1 MKTDAEVRLL
11 RRKLMDGKTLEAA
24 AAAASMSEE
33 TARKWRAGPMPSEAK
48 KPRQWRTREDAF
60 ADVWANEIEP
70 LLEADEDGTL
80 EAQAVFA
87 ELQRRHPERFVDGQ
101 LRTLQRRFRDWR
113 ALQGPDKPVVFP
125 QAHPPGREAAF
136 DFTHATELGV
146 TILGVA
152 FRHLLF
158 VFRLSASGWTWIEVA
173 FGETYE
179 ALLSGL
185 QGALWAL
192 EGVPKVV
199 RHDNLSA
206 ATHELRKSGGRS
218 LTKRFA
224 DVLAHYDLE
233 STRIRPGESH
243 ENGGAERNNDLVKG
257 ALRQALKLRGST
269 DFESIDAYL
278 AFARDVVDKTLNQ
291 RAAARLAEERPHL
304 RPLPAALVPCY
315 TTSTPTVRSWSTIR
329 VASRNYSVPSRLIGH
344 EVEARLHPNVVEV
357 LYKDQLVETMP
368 RLRGERTAHIDYRHI
383 IWSLV
388 RKPGAFARYKF
399 REELF
404 PTLTFRRAYDAL
416 VAARGGRADIEYVRI
431 VHLAASTMEATVE
444 RALNALLTRGEP
456 FDYAAVKV
464 IAKPEDTPV
473 PQLSIGTPNLADYD
487 ALLMAGGAS

>member
-11 RRKLMDGKTLEAA
+11 RRKLMENKTLEAA
-24 AAAASMSEE
+24 AAAAGMSEE
-33 TARKWRAGPMPSEAK
+33 TARKWRQGPMPSETK
-48 KPRQWRTREDAF
+48 KPRHWRTRPDVF
-60 ADVWANEIEP
+60 GDVWADEIEP

-80 EAQAVFA
+80 EAQTVLA
-87 ELQRRHPERFVDGQ
+87 ELQRRHPEGFTEGQ

-113 ALQGPDKPVVFP
+113 ALHGPAKPVMFP
-125 QAHPPGREAAF
+125 QSHPPGREGAF

-152 FRHLLF
+152 LRHLLF
-158 VFRLSASGWTWIEVA
+158 VFRLSASGWTWLEVA
-173 FGETYE
+173 YGETYE

-192 EGVPKVV
+192 SGVPEVV

-206 ATHELRKSGGRS
+206 ATHELKKSSGRS

-224 DVLAHYDLE
+224 DVLEHYGFD
-233 STRIRPGESH
+233 STRIRPGQSH
-243 ENGGAERNNDLVKG
+243 ENGGAEKNNDLVKS
-257 ALRQALKLRGST
+257 ALRQALKLRGSA
-269 DFESIDAYL
+269 DFESVDAYL
-278 AFARDVVDKTLNQ
+278 AFAREVVGKTINQ
-291 RAAARLAEERPHL
+291 RAATRLAEERPYL
-304 RPLPAALVPCY
+304 RPLPSAPVPCY

-329 VASRNYSVPSRLIGH
+329 VAGRSYSVPSRLIGH
-344 EVEARLHPNVVEV
+344 QVEARLHPDVVEV
-357 LYKDQLVETMP
+357 RYKGKLVETMP
-368 RLRGERTAHIDYRHI
+368 RLRGERTTYIDYRHI

-388 RKPGAFARYKF
+388 RKPGAFARYKY

-416 VAARGGRADIEYVRI
+416 VVARGGRADIEYVRI
-431 VHLAASTMEATVE
+431 LHLAASTMEATVE
-444 RALNALLTRGEP
+444 RALETLLISDEP

-473 PQLSIGTPNLADYD
+473 PQLSISSPNLADYD
-487 ALLMAGGAS
+487 ALLITGGAL